1 MRHNAPFKHPLL
13 AGLMLTA
20 VLAGSPAAADDDM
33 AQMQALARTANL
45 IPPEKAIEKALAAKP
60 GIVIDADIDRKLSG
74 LYYEIEVVDAQGVEW
89 EIDIDAKTGETRR
102 VKRDW
107 FD

>member
-1 MRHNAPFKHPLL
+1 MKHNALSGHALL

-20 VLAGSPAAADDDM
+20 LLAGSAAADDDV
-33 AQMQALARTANL
+33 AEMQAIARAANL
-45 IPPEKAIEKALAAKP
+45 IPPQKAIEKALAAKP
-60 GIVIDADIDRKLSG
+60 GTVIDADIDRKLSG

-89 EIDIDAKTGETRR
+89 EIDIDARTGETRR